1 MSAHMNRTTDSR
13 KGVIGITVMVM
24 LAIGIFLLYSARK
37 ETVVASPVYGVYRI
51 YSDDPA
57 IRLYIQDQNTY
68 IKVNTDHT
76 IVYNTTIN
84 GKPKFSFEGTFTQ
97 KNNELAIQWKDGK
110 LPSRLTVEKK
120 GDDEI
125 IKIGSTV
132 YKKEKT
138 RS

>member
-1 MSAHMNRTTDSR
+1 MNQNMNRITDYR
-13 KGVIGITVMVM
+13 KGLIGITVMVV
-24 LAIGIFLLYSARK
+24 LAIGIFFLYSAKK
-37 ETVVASPVYGVYRI
+37 ETMGTPPVYGVYRI

-68 IKVNTDHT
+68 LKINTDQT

-110 LPSRLTVEKK
+110 LPSSLTVEKK
-120 GDDEI
+120 GDDQI
-125 IKIGSTV
+125 IKIGSTI